1 MCGIYGT
8 ISINYKNIGQK
19 FSKDLSHRGP
29 DDNGIFFDHSNNL
42 ALGHNRLSIIDLSN
56 QAHQPM
62 MDESKSYVV
71 VFNGEI
77 YNFKELKQELVSL
90 GYNFNTNSDTEVV
103 LKSFIHWGEIC
114 IQKFR
119 GMFAFCIFNKKNRSL
134 FLARDRFGI
143 KPLIYSFL
151 DDQFIF
157 SSELKSFLNSNFVTK
172 KLSNQAVSEL
182 FQYGSV
188 KQPNTMLEGVYQLLP
203 AHCMTIK
210 IDRSYEIKKY
220 YDYVKESKKLPKID
234 SYNEAVLKVR
244 EELELATKYHMV
256 SDVDVGAFLSSGID
270 STAVVALMKLYSD
283 KQINTFSIG
292 FKNKTYV
299 QDETVIASRTAKQ
312 LGCNHQNI
320 KIDDEY
326 VENIFDDFIESIDQP
341 SIDGMNTFIVS
352 KETAKNMKVALT
364 GTGGDE
370 VFAGYTH
377 FKFISQYASKKKN
390 LISFVGQQ
398 LNKLRPNKFTKKYDY
413 MGVNATKAVEMK
425 RSLGIN
431 LDKILINPCYGS
443 FSISEDQLS
452 SIQIVS
458 KHEIDNY
465 MLNTL
470 LRDND
475 VLSMAHSLEVRPILL
490 DHKLVELAFSLDDN
504 FKVRNGT
511 LKSVLIDSVKD
522 IIPIEVYKKRKQG
535 FAMPFINWMNKPLNK
550 KFAQVIFNPKLN
562 SVFTQAYLQQ
572 LQDRVKSKKL
582 ESVDWLS
589 FIFVSWLIKY
599 SIQVD
604 R

>member
-1 MCGIYGT
+1 MCGIYGAL
-8 ISINYKNIGQK
+8 SINYKNIGQK
-19 FSKDLSHRGP
+19 FSNDLAHRGP
-29 DDNGIFFDHSNNL
+29 DDKGLFLDQRNNL

-56 QAHQPM
+56 NAHQPM
-62 MDESKSYVV
+62 IDESKNYVL

-77 YNFKELKQELVSL
+77 YNFKELRQELVSL

-103 LKSFIHWGEIC
+103 LKSFINWGEHC

-143 KPLIYSFL
+143 KPLIYSFV

-157 SSELKSFLNSNFVTK
+157 SSELKPFLNSNFVTK
-172 KLSNQAVSEL
+172 KLSHKAISEL

-188 KQPNTMLEGVYQLLP
+188 KQPNTMIEGVYQLLP
-203 AHCMTIK
+203 AHCMTVK
-210 IDRSYEIKKY
+210 LDRNYEIKKY
-220 YDYVKESKKLPKID
+220 YDYVKESRKLPKID

-244 EELELATKYHMV
+244 EELEVATKYHMV
-256 SDVDVGAFLSSGID
+256 SDVDVGAFLSSGVD

-292 FKNKTYV
+292 FKNETYV
-299 QDETVIASRTAKQ
+299 QDETAMASRTAKQ

-341 SIDGMNTFIVS
+341 SIDGMNSFIVS

-377 FKFISQYASKKKN
+377 FKFISQYAKKKKN
-390 LISFVGQQ
+390 FISLIGQK
-398 LNKLRPNKFTKKYDY
+398 LNRLRPNRFMKKYDFV
-413 MGVNATKAVEMK
+413 GVNEAKAIEMK
-425 RSLGIN
+425 RCIRKN
-431 LDKILINPCYGS
+431 LDKTLINPRYSS
-443 FSISEDQLS
+443 FLPFKDKLS

-504 FKVRNGT
+504 FKVRNGI
-511 LKSVLIDSVKD
+511 LKSILIDSVKD
-522 IIPIEVYKKRKQG
+522 IIPSEVYKKKKQG
-535 FAMPFINWMNKPLNK
+535 FAMPFINWMNEPLNK
-550 KFAQVIFNPKLN
+550 KFDEVVFNPKANL
-562 SVFTQAYLQQ
+562 VFNQVYLKQ

-582 ESVDWLS
+582 ESIDWLS
-589 FIFVSWLIKY
+589 FIFISWLTKY
-599 SIQVD
+599 SIEVD
-604 R
+604 

>member
-1 MCGIYGT
+1 MCGIYGAL
-8 ISINYKNIGQK
+8 SINYKNIGQK
-19 FSKDLSHRGP
+19 FSNDLTHRGP
-29 DDNGIFFDHSNNL
+29 DDKGLFLDQRNNL
-42 ALGHNRLSIIDLSN
+42 ALGHNRLSILDLSN
-56 QAHQPM
+56 NAHQPM
-62 MDESKSYVV
+62 MDESKSYVL

-77 YNFKELKQELVSL
+77 YNFKELRKELVSL
-90 GYNFNTNSDTEVV
+90 GYNFNTNSDTEIV
-103 LKSFIHWGEIC
+103 LKSFIHWGEPC

-119 GMFAFCIFNKKNRSL
+119 GMFAFCIFDRKNKSL

-143 KPLIYSFL
+143 KPLIYSFI

-157 SSELKSFLNSNFVTK
+157 SSELKPFLNSNFVKK
-172 KLSNQAVSEL
+172 KLSYKAVSEL

-188 KQPNTMLEGVYQLLP
+188 KQPSTMIEGIYHLLP
-203 AHCMTIK
+203 AHCMTVK
-210 IDRSYEIKKY
+210 IDRNYKIKKY
-220 YDYVKESKKLPKID
+220 YDYIKESRKLPKID

-244 EELELATKYHMV
+244 EELEVATKYHMV
-256 SDVDVGAFLSSGID
+256 SDVDVGAFLSSGVD

-299 QDETVIASRTAKQ
+299 QDETAIASRTAKQ
-312 LGCNHQNI
+312 LGCNHRNI

-341 SIDGMNTFIVS
+341 SIDGMNSFIVS
-352 KETAKNMKVALT
+352 KETAKYMKVALT

-377 FKFISQYASKKKN
+377 FKFISQYAKKKN
-390 LISFVGQQ
+390 SFISLIGQK
-398 LNKLRPNKFTKKYDY
+398 LNKLRPNRFMKKYDFV
-413 MGVNATKAVEMK
+413 GVNEAKAIEMK
-425 RSLGIN
+425 RCLRAN
-431 LDKILINPCYGS
+431 LDKILINPSYS
-443 FSISEDQLS
+443 STFSSNENLS

-490 DHKLVELAFSLDDN
+490 DHKLVELAFSLNDN
-504 FKVRNGT
+504 FKVRNDT

-522 IIPIEVYKKRKQG
+522 IIPSEVYNKRKQG

-550 KFAQVIFNPKLN
+550 KFNQIIFNPKLN
-562 SVFTQAYLQQ
+562 LVFNEIYLKQ
-572 LQDRVKSKKL
+572 LQYRVKSREL
-582 ESVDWLS
+582 ESIDWLS
-589 FIFVSWLIKY
+589 FIFASWLVKY
-599 SIQVD
+599 SIHTD
-604 R
+604 